1 MHNFIKDEPLIWL
14 STGTGIIPQC
24 WVNFINSIV
33 PPDGSLTPNDV
44 FQRHLHDSNITY
56 YGNINMLNEFGQ
68 LMLNEFGQLMLNEF
82 GQLMLNEFGQ
92 LRRGVV
98 FASQYDLIEF
108 VLKWS

>member
-56 YGNINMLNEFGQ
+56 YGKINK
-68 LMLNEFGQLMLNEF
+68 LNEF

>member
-68 LMLNEFGQLMLNEF
+68 LMLNV
-82 GQLMLNEFGQ
+82 FGQ

>member
-1 MHNFIKDEPLIWL
+1 MHNFIKDEPLIWW

-24 WVNFINSIV
+24 LVNFINSIV

-56 YGNINMLNEFGQ
+56 YGKLNK
-68 LMLNEFGQLMLNEF
+68 
-82 GQLMLNEFGQ
+82 LNEFGQ

>member
-68 LMLNEFGQLMLNEF
+68 LMLNEFGQL
-82 GQLMLNEFGQ
+82 
-92 LRRGVV
+92 RRGVV